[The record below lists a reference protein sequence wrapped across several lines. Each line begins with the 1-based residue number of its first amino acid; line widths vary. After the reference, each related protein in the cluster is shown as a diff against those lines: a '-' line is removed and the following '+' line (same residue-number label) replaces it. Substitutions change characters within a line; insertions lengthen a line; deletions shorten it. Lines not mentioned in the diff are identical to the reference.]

1 MCWILKS
8 LKSSEYIDY
17 FKYIF
22 GAASSYRLQK
32 QVFVLKR
39 LYITYPI
46 YCDFFKFFC
55 TLNYFFL
62 KYRCAFSHNGPVN
75 VTSSE
80 YRN

>member
-1 MCWILKS
+1 MCSILKS
-8 LKSSEYIDY
+8 LKSSEYMYY
-17 FKYIF
+17 FKYIV

-46 YCDFFKFFC
+46 YCDFLKKIC
-55 TLNYFFL
+55 TLNYFFF
-62 KYRCAFSHNGPVN
+62 KYRCAISHYGPVN